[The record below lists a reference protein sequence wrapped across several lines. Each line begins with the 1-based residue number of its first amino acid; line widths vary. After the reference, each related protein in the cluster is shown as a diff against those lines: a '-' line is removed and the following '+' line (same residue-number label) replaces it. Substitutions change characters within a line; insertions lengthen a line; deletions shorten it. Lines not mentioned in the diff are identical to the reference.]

1 MKFINDVVNS
11 IHVYQAE
18 EPVWK
23 AMRLQI
29 GRADWCGGHP
39 AGTTSYEGLHPSY
52 AYRCQG
58 ASGCTIRSPRG
69 KRRLITCIFFRLGL

>member
-69 KRRLITCIFFRLGL
+69 KRPINNLYLF